1 MDAVQQSSSCELPAW
16 ISERLVSPKAYA
28 GGQIDEAY
36 RWARENNPLG
46 IARAEGFDP
55 FWVLTKHEDIL
66 AVSRN
71 NSLFHSADRATTL
84 LNQAAIERTKRI
96 TGGSPNL
103 VRSLVQMDEPDHMK
117 YRTLTQGW
125 FMPAN
130 LRKRED
136 EVGSIADAAVASF
149 LKLGGKCDFVSDV
162 ALKYPLHVV
171 MNILGVPQQDFPRM
185 LRLTQEL
192 FGSQDPDTARQ
203 VDALSAEQFGA
214 MIQAVVQDFALYF
227 NAISADRRQNP
238 RDDLATLIAHA
249 QIDGQPIGPMEA
261 TSYYIIVA
269 TAGHDTTSSATSM
282 AMWAL
287 ATQPGLLQALKSD
300 PRLMPGF
307 VEEAI
312 RWATPVKTF
321 MRSAT
326 EDTALRGRSIR
337 KGDWLMLCYASGN
350 RDEDVFESPYT
361 FDITRKP
368 NRQLAFG
375 NGAHVCIG
383 QHLARMEMR
392 ILFEK
397 LVPHLKSVTLDGD
410 LKFVESY
417 FVSGPKTLPIRF
429 ETE

>member
-1 MDAVQQSSSCELPAW
+1 MDHSHEASGPDLPDW
-16 ISERLVSPKAYA
+16 VSQRLVSPKAYA
-28 GGQIDEAY
+28 TDQIDEAY
-36 RWARENNPLG
+36 RWARTNNPLG
-46 IARAEGFDP
+46 VARAEGYDP
-55 FWVLTKHEDIL
+55 FWVLTKHDDIL
-66 AVSRN
+66 TVSRN

-84 LNQAAIERTKRI
+84 LNQAAIERTTRI

-103 VRSLVQMDEPDHMK
+103 VRSLVQMDAPDHMK

-130 LRKRED
+130 LRKREE
-136 EVGSIADAAVASF
+136 EVGQIADAAVASF
-149 LKLGGKCDFVSDV
+149 LKQNGRCDFVRDV
-162 ALKYPLHVV
+162 ALNYPLHVV
-171 MNILGVPQQDFPRM
+171 MNILGVPPEDFPRM

-203 VDALSAEQFGA
+203 LDALSAEQFGA
-214 MIQAVVQDFALYF
+214 MIQAVVQDFAVYF
-227 NAISADRRQNP
+227 NAISEDRRRDP
-238 RDDLATLIAHA
+238 KDDLATIIANA
-249 QIDGQPIGPMEA
+249 TIDGRPIGPMEA

-287 ATQPGLLQALKSD
+287 ATQAGLLQ
-300 PRLMPGF
+300 RLQAQPESIPGF

-326 EDTALRGRSIR
+326 KDTELRGRRIA

-350 RDEDVFESPYT
+350 RDEEVFSDPYT
-361 FDITRKP
+361 FDIDRKP

-383 QHLARMEMR
+383 QHLARLEMR
-392 ILFEK
+392 VLFEK
-397 LVPHLKSVTLDGD
+397 LIPALKSVSLDGD
-410 LKFVESY
+410 IKFVESY

-429 ETE
+429 EVM